1 MSDIT
6 IHEEGDAAQ
15 GRYVARIA
23 GIDAE
28 AELTFSSAGPGLVS
42 ADHAG
47 APASLRGTG
56 VAAALVDRLVDDAR
70 RKGFRI
76 IPRCSYVENRFE
88 KHPEW
93 SDVFT
98 GDPVGQDESGKPLE

>member
-6 IHEEGDAAQ
+6 IHEEGDASQ
-15 GRYVARIA
+15 GRYVARVA

-28 AELTFSSAGPGLVS
+28 AELTFSSAGPGLVN

-56 VAAALVDRLVDDAR
+56 AAAALVDRLVDDAR
-70 RKGFRI
+70 QKGFRI
-76 IPRCSYVENRFE
+76 VPLCSYVRNRLE

-93 SDVFT
+93 SDVFAVDLD
-98 GDPVGQDESGKPLE
+98 GRGAPGFV